1 MAAGSWQEAAARR
14 AEEAAVRVRDALSGG
29 LGLLR
34 AELGLELGLDPQ
46 ALPTWIALALP
57 VALGLALLALLVAA
71 AWRGGL
77 RKQPARSAAGR
88 KVILLFTLLF
98 TQPNGRSFLDVS
110 EDEVTQT
117 VRKDNIKQPV
127 ETEKKNEKSKKKKK
141 SKGDAK
147 TLQDTSR
154 LDGKEVDEG
163 AWETKISN
171 REKRQQRKRDKVLT
185 DGGSGESNLQGLE
198 NTVTASIEQLM
209 PTPSLPVGLRKSKG
223 DTLSNAQISS
233 SKPAKAESSIPQ
245 VSPGLSES
253 HTVNGGSWNEK
264 SVKISQI
271 GVGEEKW
278 TSVPSTAAGK
288 RKTETLAWG
297 QDTGDANG
305 NGKDWGVGLVSRPWK
320 ERSLF
325 TPIAAWNV
333 DARINTSEQNST
345 SFSSFGLTP
354 AVSDGL
360 SSADP
365 SSDWNA
371 PAEEWGN
378 WVDEEKVAS
387 VPQREERSDIQKIS
401 DNEREKAEPILQSS
415 TSGKSKKKKKKKKKQ
430 GEEANSPA
438 QDPEELDREA
448 GEEFQEDTSKV
459 QLQQERAFSLKTI
472 STSEPAKSEEA
483 PSLAVSTE
491 PSVIVSESN
500 SDKIASQVPQ
510 MLQETD
516 VSSPNIKQ
524 NSVPPPQSVK
534 RTGNTIARLL
544 SIGFEKLWSWRDVPE
559 NWKKNNATPF
569 SKKDLNEDSGN
580 YRHISLA
587 SVPGKIVECIL
598 LGAIRSHMKHGIG
611 KSQHRFIKGKSCLT
625 NLMTLCDKVTGL
637 VDVGAKGR
645 VLHFGHNNSLQH
657 YSLGTE
663 WLESSQA
670 ERDLG
675 VLINR
680 KLNMSQQ
687 CAQGA
692 KKANGIPA
700 CIRSSV
706 VSRTRE
712 VILPLYSALVRPHLE
727 CCVHFWASQFRK
739 DTEVMESVQR
749 RAMRLVKGLEHKSC
763 KST

>member
-1 MAAGSWQEAAARR
+1 MTAGSWQETAAQQ
-14 AEEAAVRVRDALSGG
+14 AEEAAARVRDVLSGG

-46 ALPTWIALALP
+46 GLPTWLALVVP
-57 VALGLALLALLVAA
+57 AALGLGLLGLLLAVACG
-71 AWRGGL
+71 GGL
-77 RKQPARSAAGR
+77 RKKPARSATERKGDEAAGAGLTAGGGQGKAAGPGPGQLHLKGEEQKKR
-88 KVILLFTLLF
+88 NKKKLPEKTAR
-98 TQPNGRSFLDVS
+98 PNGRSFLDVS
-110 EDEVTQT
+110 EDEVIQT
-117 VRKDNIKQPV
+117 VRKENIKQPV
-127 ETEKKNEKSKKKKK
+127 DTEKKNEKSKKKKK

-147 TLQDTSR
+147 TVQDMSR

-163 AWETKISN
+163 TWETKISN

-185 DGGSGESNLQGLE
+185 DGGSGESNLQGVE
-198 NTVTASIEQLM
+198 NTVTVSIEQLM
-209 PTPSLPVGLRKSKG
+209 PTPSLPVGLRKNKG
-223 DTLSNAQISS
+223 DALLNAQVSS
-233 SKPAKAESSIPQ
+233 SKPAKGESSVPQ

-264 SVKISQI
+264 SVKISSQI

-288 RKTETLAWG
+288 RKTETSAWG

-305 NGKDWGVGLVSRPWK
+305 NGKDWGVTLVGRPWK

-333 DARINTSEQNST
+333 DARINNSEQNST

-354 AVSDGL
+354 GVSGSNSESVSQAGTSDFQWDLSHAQPPVDDEWSGLNGL
-360 SSADP
+360 SSSDP

-387 VPQREERSDIQKIS
+387 VPQPEEIPDVQKAS

-438 QDPEELDREA
+438 QDTEELDREA

-459 QLQQERAFSLKTI
+459 QPQQEIAFSLKTI
-472 STSEPAKSEEA
+472 STSEPAKPEEA

-491 PSVIVSESN
+491 PSVIVSESD

-524 NSVPPPQSVK
+524 NSVPPPQTKSEESWESPKQVK
-534 RTGNTIARLL
+534 
-544 SIGFEKLWSWRDVPE
+544 
-559 NWKKNNATPF
+559 KK
-569 SKKDLNEDSGN
+569 
-580 YRHISLA
+580 
-587 SVPGKIVECIL
+587 
-598 LGAIRSHMKHGIG
+598 
-611 KSQHRFIKGKSCLT
+611 
-625 NLMTLCDKVTGL
+625 
-637 VDVGAKGR
+637 
-645 VLHFGHNNSLQH
+645 
-657 YSLGTE
+657 
-663 WLESSQA
+663 
-670 ERDLG
+670 
-675 VLINR
+675 
-680 KLNMSQQ
+680 
-687 CAQGA
+687 
-692 KKANGIPA
+692 KKA
-700 CIRSSV
+700 R
-706 VSRTRE
+706 RE
-712 VILPLYSALVRPHLE
+712 
-727 CCVHFWASQFRK
+727 
-739 DTEVMESVQR
+739 T
-749 RAMRLVKGLEHKSC
+749 
-763 KST
+763 

>member
-1 MAAGSWQEAAARR
+1 MAAASWQEAAARR

-46 ALPTWIALALP
+46 ALPTWAALAVP
-57 VALGLALLALLVAA
+57 AALGLALLALLLAA
-71 AWRGGL
+71 ACRGGL
-77 RKQPARSAAGR
+77 RKKPARSAALR
-88 KVILLFTLLF
+88 KGDEAAGSGLAAGGGQGKAAGPGPAQLNLKGDEQKKRNRKKLPEKASR
-98 TQPNGRSFLDVS
+98 PNGRSFLDVS
-110 EDEVTQT
+110 EDEVTPT
-117 VRKDNIKQPV
+117 VRKDNMKQPV
-127 ETEKKNEKSKKKKK
+127 DTEKKNEKSKKKKK

-147 TLQDTSR
+147 TVQDTSR

-185 DGGSGESNLQGLE
+185 DSGSGESNLQGLE
-198 NTVTASIEQLM
+198 NTVTVSIEQLM
-209 PTPSLPVGLRKSKG
+209 PAPSLPVGLRKNKG
-223 DTLSNAQISS
+223 DALLNAQISS
-233 SKPAKAESSIPQ
+233 SKPPKGESSIPQ
-245 VSPGLSES
+245 GLSES

-264 SVKISQI
+264 SVKISSQI

-305 NGKDWGVGLVSRPWK
+305 NGKDWGVSLVGRPWK

-354 AVSDGL
+354 GVSGSNSESVSQTGTSDFQWDLSHAQPPVDDEWSGLNGL

-378 WVDEEKVAS
+378 WVDDEKVVS

-401 DNEREKAEPILQSS
+401 DNEKAEPVLQSS
-415 TSGKSKKKKKKKKKQ
+415 ASGKSKKKKKKKKKQ

-438 QDPEELDREA
+438 QDTEELDREA
-448 GEEFQEDTSKV
+448 GEEFQKDTSKV
-459 QLQQERAFSLKTI
+459 QPQQERAFSVKTI
-472 STSEPAKSEEA
+472 STSEPAKSEEP

-500 SDKIASQVPQ
+500 SDKITSQVPQ

-516 VSSPNIKQ
+516 VSSPSIKQ
-524 NSVPPPQSVK
+524 NSVPPPQTKSEESWESPKQVK
-534 RTGNTIARLL
+534 
-544 SIGFEKLWSWRDVPE
+544 
-559 NWKKNNATPF
+559 KK
-569 SKKDLNEDSGN
+569 
-580 YRHISLA
+580 
-587 SVPGKIVECIL
+587 
-598 LGAIRSHMKHGIG
+598 
-611 KSQHRFIKGKSCLT
+611 
-625 NLMTLCDKVTGL
+625 
-637 VDVGAKGR
+637 
-645 VLHFGHNNSLQH
+645 
-657 YSLGTE
+657 
-663 WLESSQA
+663 
-670 ERDLG
+670 
-675 VLINR
+675 
-680 KLNMSQQ
+680 
-687 CAQGA
+687 
-692 KKANGIPA
+692 KKA
-700 CIRSSV
+700 R
-706 VSRTRE
+706 RE
-712 VILPLYSALVRPHLE
+712 
-727 CCVHFWASQFRK
+727 
-739 DTEVMESVQR
+739 T
-749 RAMRLVKGLEHKSC
+749 
-763 KST
+763 

>member
-1 MAAGSWQEAAARR
+1 MAAGSWQEAAAQQ
-14 AEEAAVRVRDALSGG
+14 AEEAAARVRDVLSGG

-46 ALPTWIALALP
+46 GLPTWLALVVP
-57 VALGLALLALLVAA
+57 AALGLGLLGLLLAVACA
-71 AWRGGL
+71 GGL
-77 RKQPARSAAGR
+77 RKKPARSAAEKKGDEAAGAGLTAGGGQGKAAGPGPGQLHLKGDEQKKR
-88 KVILLFTLLF
+88 NKKKLPEKTAR
-98 TQPNGRSFLDVS
+98 PNGRSFLDVS
-110 EDEVTQT
+110 EDEVIQT
-117 VRKDNIKQPV
+117 VRKENIKQPV
-127 ETEKKNEKSKKKKK
+127 DTEKKNEKSKKKKK

-147 TLQDTSR
+147 TVQDMSR

-163 AWETKISN
+163 TWETKISN

-185 DGGSGESNLQGLE
+185 DSGSGESNLQGVE
-198 NTVTASIEQLM
+198 NTVTVSIEQLM
-209 PTPSLPVGLRKSKG
+209 PTSSLPVVLRKNKG
-223 DTLSNAQISS
+223 DTLLNAQVSS
-233 SKPAKAESSIPQ
+233 SKPAKGESSIPQ

-264 SVKISQI
+264 SVKISSQI

-288 RKTETLAWG
+288 RKTETSAWG

-305 NGKDWGVGLVSRPWK
+305 NGKDWGVTLVGRPWK

-354 AVSDGL
+354 GVSGSNSESVSQAGTSDFQWDLSHAQPPVDDEWSGLNGL

-387 VPQREERSDIQKIS
+387 VPQPEEISDVQKAS

-438 QDPEELDREA
+438 QP
-448 GEEFQEDTSKV
+448 
-459 QLQQERAFSLKTI
+459 
-472 STSEPAKSEEA
+472 EEA

-491 PSVIVSESN
+491 PSVIVSESD

-524 NSVPPPQSVK
+524 NSVPPPQTKSEESWESPKQVK
-534 RTGNTIARLL
+534 
-544 SIGFEKLWSWRDVPE
+544 
-559 NWKKNNATPF
+559 KK
-569 SKKDLNEDSGN
+569 
-580 YRHISLA
+580 
-587 SVPGKIVECIL
+587 
-598 LGAIRSHMKHGIG
+598 
-611 KSQHRFIKGKSCLT
+611 
-625 NLMTLCDKVTGL
+625 
-637 VDVGAKGR
+637 
-645 VLHFGHNNSLQH
+645 
-657 YSLGTE
+657 
-663 WLESSQA
+663 
-670 ERDLG
+670 
-675 VLINR
+675 
-680 KLNMSQQ
+680 
-687 CAQGA
+687 
-692 KKANGIPA
+692 KKA
-700 CIRSSV
+700 R
-706 VSRTRE
+706 RE
-712 VILPLYSALVRPHLE
+712 
-727 CCVHFWASQFRK
+727 
-739 DTEVMESVQR
+739 T
-749 RAMRLVKGLEHKSC
+749 
-763 KST
+763 

>member
-1 MAAGSWQEAAARR
+1 MAAGSWQETAAQQ
-14 AEEAAVRVRDALSGG
+14 AEEAAARVRDVLSGG

-46 ALPTWIALALP
+46 GLPTWLALVVP
-57 VALGLALLALLVAA
+57 AALGLGLLGLLLAVACG
-71 AWRGGL
+71 GGL
-77 RKQPARSAAGR
+77 RKKPARSAVERKGDEAAGAGLTAGGGQGKAAGPGPGQLHLKGDEQKKR
-88 KVILLFTLLF
+88 NKKKLPEKTAR
-98 TQPNGRSFLDVS
+98 PNGRSFLDVS
-110 EDEVTQT
+110 EDEVIQT
-117 VRKDNIKQPV
+117 VRKENIKQPV
-127 ETEKKNEKSKKKKK
+127 DAEKKNEKSKKKKK

-147 TLQDTSR
+147 TVQDISR

-185 DGGSGESNLQGLE
+185 DGGSGESNLQGVE
-198 NTVTASIEQLM
+198 NAVTVSVEQLM
-209 PTPSLPVGLRKSKG
+209 PTPSLPVGLRKNKG
-223 DTLSNAQISS
+223 DALLNAQVSS
-233 SKPAKAESSIPQ
+233 SKPAKGESSIPQ

-264 SVKISQI
+264 SVKISSQI

-288 RKTETLAWG
+288 RKTETSAWG

-305 NGKDWGVGLVSRPWK
+305 NGKDWGVTLVGRPWK

-354 AVSDGL
+354 GVSGSNSESVSQAGTSDFQWDLSHAQPPVDDEWSGLNGL
-360 SSADP
+360 SSSDP

-387 VPQREERSDIQKIS
+387 VPQPEEISDVQKAS
-401 DNEREKAEPILQSS
+401 DNEREKAEPVLQSS

-438 QDPEELDREA
+438 QP
-448 GEEFQEDTSKV
+448 
-459 QLQQERAFSLKTI
+459 
-472 STSEPAKSEEA
+472 EEA

-491 PSVIVSESN
+491 PSVIVSESD

-524 NSVPPPQSVK
+524 NSVPPPQTKSEESWESPKQVK
-534 RTGNTIARLL
+534 
-544 SIGFEKLWSWRDVPE
+544 
-559 NWKKNNATPF
+559 KK
-569 SKKDLNEDSGN
+569 
-580 YRHISLA
+580 
-587 SVPGKIVECIL
+587 
-598 LGAIRSHMKHGIG
+598 
-611 KSQHRFIKGKSCLT
+611 
-625 NLMTLCDKVTGL
+625 
-637 VDVGAKGR
+637 
-645 VLHFGHNNSLQH
+645 
-657 YSLGTE
+657 
-663 WLESSQA
+663 
-670 ERDLG
+670 
-675 VLINR
+675 
-680 KLNMSQQ
+680 
-687 CAQGA
+687 
-692 KKANGIPA
+692 KKA
-700 CIRSSV
+700 R
-706 VSRTRE
+706 RE
-712 VILPLYSALVRPHLE
+712 
-727 CCVHFWASQFRK
+727 
-739 DTEVMESVQR
+739 T
-749 RAMRLVKGLEHKSC
+749 
-763 KST
+763 

>member
-1 MAAGSWQEAAARR
+1 MAVGSWQEAAAQQ
-14 AEEAAVRVRDALSGG
+14 AEEAAARVRDVLSGG

-34 AELGLELGLDPQ
+34 AELGVELGLDPQ
-46 ALPTWIALALP
+46 GLPTWLALVVP
-57 VALGLALLALLVAA
+57 AALGMGLLGLLLAVACG
-71 AWRGGL
+71 GGL
-77 RKQPARSAAGR
+77 RKKPARSAAER
-88 KVILLFTLLF
+88 KGDEAASAGLTAGGGQGKAAGPGPGQQLHLKGDEQKKRNKKKLPEKTAR
-98 TQPNGRSFLDVS
+98 PNGRSFNDVS
-110 EDEVTQT
+110 EDEVIQT
-117 VRKDNIKQPV
+117 VRKENIKQPV
-127 ETEKKNEKSKKKKK
+127 DAEKKNEKSKKKKK

-147 TLQDTSR
+147 TVQDMSR

-185 DGGSGESNLQGLE
+185 DGGSGESNLQGVE
-198 NTVTASIEQLM
+198 NTVTVSIEQLM
-209 PTPSLPVGLRKSKG
+209 PTPSLPVGLRKNKG
-223 DTLSNAQISS
+223 DAILNAQVSS
-233 SKPAKAESSIPQ
+233 SKPAKGESSIPQ

-264 SVKISQI
+264 SVKTSSQI

-288 RKTETLAWG
+288 RKAETSAWG

-305 NGKDWGVGLVSRPWK
+305 NGKDWGVTLVGRPWK

-325 TPIAAWNV
+325 TSIAAWNV

-354 AVSDGL
+354 GVSGSNSESVSQAGTSDFQWDLSHAQPPVDDEWSGLNGL

-387 VPQREERSDIQKIS
+387 VPQPVEISDVQKAS

-438 QDPEELDREA
+438 QDTEELDREA

-459 QLQQERAFSLKTI
+459 QPQQEIAFSLKTI
-472 STSEPAKSEEA
+472 STSEPAKPEEA

-491 PSVIVSESN
+491 PSVIVSESD

-516 VSSPNIKQ
+516 ISSPNIKQ
-524 NSVPPPQSVK
+524 NSVPPPQTKSEESWESPKQVK
-534 RTGNTIARLL
+534 
-544 SIGFEKLWSWRDVPE
+544 
-559 NWKKNNATPF
+559 KK
-569 SKKDLNEDSGN
+569 
-580 YRHISLA
+580 
-587 SVPGKIVECIL
+587 
-598 LGAIRSHMKHGIG
+598 
-611 KSQHRFIKGKSCLT
+611 
-625 NLMTLCDKVTGL
+625 
-637 VDVGAKGR
+637 
-645 VLHFGHNNSLQH
+645 
-657 YSLGTE
+657 
-663 WLESSQA
+663 
-670 ERDLG
+670 
-675 VLINR
+675 
-680 KLNMSQQ
+680 
-687 CAQGA
+687 
-692 KKANGIPA
+692 KKA
-700 CIRSSV
+700 R
-706 VSRTRE
+706 RE
-712 VILPLYSALVRPHLE
+712 
-727 CCVHFWASQFRK
+727 
-739 DTEVMESVQR
+739 T
-749 RAMRLVKGLEHKSC
+749 
-763 KST
+763 